1 MIYKG
6 IKMKFKVVLVSIIV
20 VFILGACSKQAH
32 EENAEDVNKVEQN
45 TMAQSSHKAVVE
57 EIAEAKSYTY
67 LRVKEGDKDYW
78 IAITKRP
85 MEKGETIYFNK
96 ALEMKNFKSTDLNKT
111 FESVLFVQ
119 DISKQP
125 VQDQPQM
132 GSSSAQGNKPVIV
145 KEEVNVEPVKG
156 GITISKLFANK
167 KSYENK
173 TVKIRGKVTKY
184 NPGIMDKNWA
194 HIQDG
199 TSDGDNFDLTVT
211 TQKDVKVGDV
221 VTFEGKVALNK
232 DFGYG
237 YSYDVIL
244 EDAK

>member
-1 MIYKG
+1 MINKG
-6 IKMKFKVVLVSIIV
+6 ITMRLKIVLVSMITV
-20 VFILGACSKQAH
+20 MILVGCSKQAR
-32 EENAEDVNKVEQN
+32 EEKADEVNKVEQN
-45 TMAQSSHKAVVE
+45 TMPSSSHKAIVE
-57 EIAEAKSYTY
+57 EVAEAKSYTY

-85 MEKGETIYFNK
+85 MEKGETIYFDK
-96 ALEMKNFKSTDLNKT
+96 ALEMKNFKSSDLNKT

-125 VQDQPQM
+125 MQNQPQM
-132 GSSSAQGNKPVIV
+132 GSSPSQPGKPVIV
-145 KEEVNVEPVKG
+145 KEEVTINPVAG
-156 GITISKLFANK
+156 GITIAKLFANK

-173 TVKIRGKVTKY
+173 IVKIRGKVTKY
-184 NPGIMDKNWA
+184 NSGIMDKNWA

-199 TSDGDNFDLTVT
+199 TSNGENFDLTVT
-211 TQKDVKVGDV
+211 TKKDVKVGDV
-221 VTFEGKVALNK
+221 VTFEGKIGLNK

-237 YSYDVIL
+237 YSYDVIM

>member
-1 MIYKG
+1 MRLKI
-6 IKMKFKVVLVSIIV
+6 VLVSIIA
-20 VFILGACSKQAH
+20 VFMLVGCSKQAK
-32 EENAEDVNKVEQN
+32 EETADEVGKVEQN
-45 TMAQSSHKAVVE
+45 SMASTSHKAVVE

-78 IAITKRP
+78 IAVTKRP
-85 MEKGETIYFNK
+85 MEKGETIYFDK
-96 ALEMKNFKSTDLNKT
+96 ALEMKNFKSSDLNKT

-125 VQDQPQM
+125 TQNQPQM
-132 GSSSAQGNKPVIV
+132 GSNSPKGNKPVIV
-145 KEEVNVEPVKG
+145 KEDVKVDPANG
-156 GITISKLFANK
+156 GITIAKLFANK
-167 KSYENK
+167 KSYQNK
-173 TVKIRGKVTKY
+173 IVKIKGKVTKY

-199 TSDGDNFDLTVT
+199 TSNGDNFDLTVT
-211 TQKDVKVGDV
+211 TKKDVKVGDV
-221 VTFEGKVALNK
+221 VTFEGKIALNK

-237 YSYDVIL
+237 YSYDVIM